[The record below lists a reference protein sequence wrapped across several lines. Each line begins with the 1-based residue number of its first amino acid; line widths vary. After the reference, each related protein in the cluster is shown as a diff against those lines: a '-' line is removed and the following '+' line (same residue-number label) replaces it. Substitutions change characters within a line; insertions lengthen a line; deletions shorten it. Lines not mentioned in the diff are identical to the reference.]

1 MINPLKLPLL
11 HNTAQLCGA
20 EGLIFAGPGLS
31 SIMGRVSFLYKD
43 GPRGVRRDG
52 GGGVFTQICPFFK
65 IWTIFLAL
73 QCSKSRYLGGFTS
86 QTFILYF
93 YV

>member
-11 HNTAQLCGA
+11 HNT

-43 GPRGVRRDG
+43 GPRGVMAAG
-52 GGGVFTQICPFFK
+52 GYSNKFV
-65 IWTIFLAL
+65 L
-73 QCSKSRYLGGFTS
+73 
-86 QTFILYF
+86 IL
-93 YV
+93 